1 MMYFSQFFASPFV
14 RRGVLTLLLAP
25 LFSSAI
31 AQTKPQTPTVKPA
44 PAAAKPAPA
53 TPAGSLIL
61 ARGPGGALVR
71 LDDVLSELRR
81 APASD
86 RQAVLARPDAVQ
98 QIASNLLTRRVLSAE
113 AQRDGLD
120 KDPIIAATMAVARD
134 RVLSDA
140 LMARL
145 DAQNTPSEAALD
157 AYAHN
162 LYQAN
167 ETKFDRPAQT
177 RARQILLANSGPESL
192 QKARDLVAQL
202 RAGASFEELAKA
214 NSIDP
219 VSAARGG
226 DLGFFGAGQMVK
238 PFEDALNK
246 LSKPGDLSDPVES
259 QFGYHI
265 IRLEERREKGRQPYS
280 EVRDQLMVE
289 ARTAILSEVR
299 AQKVQALNKDFVFD
313 TEAIAAL
320 GKPATR

>member
-1 MMYFSQFFASPFV
+1 MYFSPFFASPFV
-14 RRGVLTLLLAP
+14 RQGVLTLLLAP

-31 AQTKPQTPTVKPA
+31 AQTTTQTPTAKPA
-44 PAAAKPAPA
+44 QAAAKPAPA
-53 TPAGSLIL
+53 APAGSLIL

-113 AQRDGLD
+113 AQRDGLG
-120 KDPIIAATMAVARD
+120 KDPIVAATMAVARD

-145 DAQNTPSEAALD
+145 DAQNSPSEAALD
-157 AYAHN
+157 AYARN
-162 LYQAN
+162 LYQTN
-167 ETKFDRPAQT
+167 ETKFDKPAQT
-177 RARQILLANSGPESL
+177 RARHILLANSGPESL

-214 NSIDP
+214 HSIDP
-219 VSAARGG
+219 GSAARGG
-226 DLGFFGAGQMVK
+226 DLGFFGAGQMVQ

-280 EVRDQLMVE
+280 EVRDQLIVE
-289 ARTAILSEVR
+289 ARTAILGEVR
-299 AQKVQALNKDFVFD
+299 AQKVQALSKDFVFELD
-313 TEAIAAL
+313 AIAAL
-320 GKPATR
+320 AKPATH